1 MTTGLTL
8 SNMMYELLR
17 GIMTGAGALMQ
28 TGQAEQRQLNKR
40 SLLALYKECVAL
52 ETALTST
59 AYLTHEVMEAHMGH
73 ISNHIAKFS
82 RISQSL
88 GNLEKLAILQAD
100 SFELNA
106 AVSTIEDIHSRV
118 STEDSI
124 DHYKAHFSE
133 LQNFF
138 QSLANVLELI
148 ISY

>member
-17 GIMTGAGALMQ
+17 GITTGAGALLE
-28 TGQAEQRQLNKR
+28 TGQPEQRNLNKR
-40 SLLALYKECVAL
+40 ALLALYKECVAI
-52 ETALTST
+52 ETSLTST
-59 AYLTHEVMEAHMGH
+59 AYMTHEVLESHMGH
-73 ISNHIAKFS
+73 IGNHISKFS

-88 GNLEKLAILQAD
+88 GNLEKIAILQAD

-106 AVSTIEDIHSRV
+106 AVATIEDIHGRV
-118 STEDSI
+118 STEDTL